1 VIFFPSG
8 LGPSIVSS
16 FNRWAPD
23 LQRSLFLMMKILE
36 TERLALGQLTT
47 EDDAFILEL
56 MNEPDFI
63 RFVADRGLRT
73 RADAAAFLSE
83 RILPSYQRHGFGFYR
98 VDLKDSETAI
108 GICGLVKRET
118 LDWVD
123 IGFSILER
131 FRGNGYAFEAAQA
144 VMNYGRTVLELPRI
158 VGVTAPDNRVSIRLL
173 EKLGLRFQE
182 KIVLPGYGPE
192 SLLFG

>member
-1 VIFFPSG
+1 
-8 LGPSIVSS
+8 
-16 FNRWAPD
+16 
-23 LQRSLFLMMKILE
+23 MKTID
-36 TERLALGQLTT
+36 TERLVLRHLTI
-47 EDDAFILEL
+47 EDDAFMLEL

-73 RADAAAFLSE
+73 KADAAAYLSE
-83 RILPSYQRHGFGFYR
+83 KILPSYARYGFGFYR
-98 VDLKDSETAI
+98 VDLKDSGTAI

-123 IGFSILER
+123 IGFSLLER
-131 FRGNGYAFEAAQA
+131 FRGHGYALEAATA
-144 VMNYGRTVLELPRI
+144 VMNYGRNVLKLRRV
-158 VGVTAPDNRVSIRLL
+158 VGVTAPDNRNSIRLL

-182 KIVLPGYGPE
+182 KIHLPGYGLE

>member
-1 VIFFPSG
+1 
-8 LGPSIVSS
+8 
-16 FNRWAPD
+16 
-23 LQRSLFLMMKILE
+23 MKTIE
-36 TERLALGQLTT
+36 TERLVLRHLTI
-47 EDDAFILEL
+47 EDDAFMLEL

-73 RADAAAFLSE
+73 RADAAVYLSE
-83 RILPSYQRHGFGFYR
+83 KILLSYARYGFGFYR
-98 VDLKDSETAI
+98 VDLKDSGTAI

-123 IGFSILER
+123 IGFSLLER
-131 FRGNGYAFEAAQA
+131 FRGRGYALEAATA
-144 VMNYGRTVLELPRI
+144 VMKYGLNVLELPRI
-158 VGVTAPDNRVSIRLL
+158 VAVTAPDNRNSIRLL

-182 KIVLPGYGPE
+182 KIYLPGYGPE